1 MRQALFLYLILH
13 HFAIA
18 LAQSQVPTLGL
29 QDGYLTFDTPSFSI
43 QLVKDSQTLA
53 SLKPKGSASQTNNGT
68 FDFYP
73 LDRLVDRQYNGN
85 YQLGDITFR
94 VREVGKSTDS
104 WINGDSSV
112 SRKTVSSLTS
122 SGSTLAAASLSNT
135 LPNNSLIDVVRR
147 WSLNDNRVLTLEFEV
162 SNPQNF
168 AVEIGSMGFPIA
180 FNTIFTGRTAAD
192 TNANCSLID
201 PYIGNDAGFI
211 QVTPLL
217 GTQPPLI
224 ITPVGKT
231 PFEAWRFLPE
241 NTANYPYYQSQTFE
255 GYYEWQTHTLAW
267 AENEWKNVTPWNV
280 PTSEILDPSQSRVY
294 GLEFHLGTT
303 IQEVDDTL
311 YQNGRPITT
320 GIPGYIVPSDQTA
333 KLFVKHT
340 SKVQTLSV
348 DPPGILKIIRNSE
361 GKNGYVGYTIT
372 VPSSQGLPERARVT
386 INYEDSI
393 SQTVHYF
400 LTQPS
405 TQTISNLGDFLINT
419 QWFENST
426 DPFHR
431 SPSVLSY
438 DRQVN
443 AHVTNDDRAWYRL
456 SDEAGAGSWLAAA
469 MKQYAQPNAAEVSKY
484 ETYVNKT
491 LWGSVQL
498 NNGTTMYGVRKSV
511 YFYQP
516 NLVPN
521 YYYPTNEYDFDGS
534 WNQAASYLLN
544 RAYDYVHVSA
554 AYWSLYRVGRNYP
567 DLVSRPWQWYLNQ
580 SLQTVL
586 YTTNPANEVGYI
598 TDGLMGETVWRMLLS
613 DLQRELMPDYRGLTN
628 DASTLEAAMAQREKL
643 WSTERFG
650 SEMAWDSTGQE
661 GVYMWAKYFND
672 STTKINALNSII
684 AYQPTVPHWG
694 WNGNARRYWDNL
706 YGGKLRRIERQIHH
720 YGSGLNAL
728 PLISEFQSNPTNW
741 YLLRTGYGGL
751 SGPLSNIDYGG
762 FAAASFHSWP
772 DTLIFDGYSG
782 DYGPNFV
789 GHALNVGTYIINHPD
804 FGWQAFG
811 GTVLSSSSTQV
822 TVKTMD
828 TLRRRIFIASFG
840 VLLTLDAGAFSQ
852 VIVDTS
858 KHTIQLTILPVAEG
872 AVNGA
877 SAPVG
882 RLLVESTA
890 DVAGIGTFSLSTKLS
905 VDAGA
910 YVVQFNRGVASVLL
924 RGS

>member
-1 MRQALFLYLILH
+1 MLSLLLHLFISY
-13 HFAIA
+13 FAVA
-18 LAQSQVPTLGL
+18 FAQNQVPTLGL
-29 QDGYLTFDTPSFSI
+29 QDGFLTFDSPSFTI

-53 SLKPKGSASQTNNGT
+53 SLKPKGTAVQTNNGT
-68 FDFYP
+68 FDFSPFDNLEY
-73 LDRLVDRQYNGN
+73 RQYNGN
-85 YQLGDITFR
+85 YQLGDVTFR
-94 VREVGKSTDS
+94 VRKAGTQNEWT
-104 WINGDSSV
+104 NGDSSV
-112 SRKTVSSLTS
+112 SRATVASIAT
-122 SGSTLAAASLSNT
+122 SGSGLAAADLSAT
-135 LPNNSLIDVVRR
+135 LPNGSLINVVRK
-147 WSLNDNRVLTLEFEV
+147 WSLNGNSLVMEFEV
-162 SNPQNF
+162 SNPQSF
-168 AVEIGSMGFPIA
+168 PVEIGSMGFPIA

-201 PYIGNDAGFI
+201 PYIGNDAGFV
-211 QVTPLL
+211 QVAPLL

-224 ITPVGKT
+224 ITPSGNT
-231 PFEAWRFLPE
+231 PFEAWRWLPE
-241 NTANYPYYQSQTFE
+241 DTANYPYYQSQTFE

-280 PTSEILDPSQSRVY
+280 PTSEVLGVNQTRVF
-294 GLEFHLGTT
+294 GLQFHLGTT
-303 IQEVDDTL
+303 IQEIDDTL
-311 YQNGRPITT
+311 YELGRPITT

-333 KLFVKHT
+333 KLFVKHS
-340 SKVQTLSV
+340 SKIRTLSV
-348 DPPGILKIIRNSE
+348 DPPHIIDVQPNSE
-361 GKNGYVGYTIT
+361 GKNGYVGYTLT
-372 VPSSQGLPERARVT
+372 VPSSENLPARARIT
-386 INYEDSI
+386 ITYEDSI

-405 TQTISNLGDFLINT
+405 TKTISNLGNFLLNT

-438 DRQVN
+438 DRQAN
-443 AHVTNDDRAWYRL
+443 AHVINDDRAWIPGL

-469 MKQYAQPNAAEVSKY
+469 MKQYAQPNAAEVTKY
-484 ETYVNKT
+484 ERYINET

-498 NNGTTMYGVRKSV
+498 NNGSTMFAVRKSV

-516 NLVPN
+516 DLVPG

-534 WNQAASYLLN
+534 WNQAASYLIN
-544 RAYDYVHVSA
+544 RAYDYVHVTA

-567 DLVSRPWQWYLNQ
+567 HLTSRPWEWYLNQ
-580 SLQTVL
+580 ALQTVL
-586 YTTNPANEVGYI
+586 FAANPANQVGYI

-613 DLQRELMPDYRGLTN
+613 DLQREGLSD
-628 DASTLEAAMAQREKL
+628 DANALETAMAQREQL
-643 WSTERFG
+643 WSTERYPFG

-672 STTKINALNSII
+672 TATRVNALNSII

-728 PLISEFQSNPTNW
+728 PLISEFQSNPTDW

-789 GHALNVGTYIINHPD
+789 GHALNVGTYIIDHPD

-811 GTVLSSSSTQV
+811 GTISSSSPNEV
-822 TVKTMD
+822 AVKTMD

-840 VLLTLDAGAFSQ
+840 TLLTLDAGAFSEISID
-852 VIVDTS
+852 VARRTFTVEV
-858 KHTIQLTILPVAEG
+858 LPVADG

-890 DVAGIGTFSLSTKLS
+890 EIEDVGSFKPLSSLKL
-905 VDAGA
+905 DAGA
-910 YVVQFNRGVASVLL
+910 YVVPFVEGKASVTFHD
-924 RGS
+924 S